1 MGEVSTLTNL
11 PPHVLRNWEKTYREL
26 KPKKNT
32 AGNRTYTDKDVA
44 LIFKIKELVK
54 DQKFTSDGVKK
65 VLKNSGFTQIQ
76 QSQTAVNPE
85 MRRDLTEVR
94 NFMNQLLQKL

>member
-26 KPKKNT
+26 KKNS
-32 AGNRTYTDKDVA
+32 AGNRAYTDKDVA
-44 LIFKIKELVK
+44 LIFKIKELVE

-65 VLKNSGFTQIQ
+65 VLKNSGLTRIQ
-76 QSQTAVNPE
+76 QSQTALNPE